1 MAARF
6 PILILALAALCTP
19 VLFWPAWGQTF
30 QPKPDESARA
40 FEERAAGAPSDDGVN
55 ILPAKWNG
63 RPYLFVDF
71 PAGRKDE
78 DDRDLVALAQMPGGS
93 LRRIFVTTGEEEG
106 GEATVAAIGFGAP
119 AGASSDD
126 LIVLLSWPVMHLDV
140 EGTLYDVRLFADPGM
155 ASPAQLTSLDALAKH
170 FDHDNCDCDRGP
182 GKKEHFPFKTMAAIK
197 AELKKL
203 KS

>member
-6 PILILALAALCTP
+6 PILILTLAALCA
-19 VLFWPAWGQTF
+19 PAWGQSF
-30 QPKPDESARA
+30 QARPGESAKA
-40 FEERAAGAPSDDGVN
+40 FQERAAGAPSDDGVN
-55 ILPAKWNG
+55 IVPAKWNG

-71 PAGRKDE
+71 PACRKDE
-78 DDRDLVALAQMPGGS
+78 DDRDLVALAQMPDRS

-106 GEATVAAIGFGAP
+106 GEATIAAVGFGAP

-126 LIVLLSWPVMHLDV
+126 LIVLLSWPVQHADV
-140 EGTLYDVRLFADPGM
+140 AGTLYEVRLFADPGT
-155 ASPAQLTSLDALAKH
+155 AAPENLTSLDALAKH
-170 FDHDNCDCDRGP
+170 FDHDNCDCGRDT
-182 GKKEHFPFKTMAAIK
+182 GKREYFPFKTMAAIK

>member
-1 MAARF
+1 MMMARF
-6 PILILALAALCTP
+6 PFLILALASLSMP
-19 VLFWPAWGQTF
+19 VFFSSAWAQSF
-30 QPKPDESARA
+30 QPKPGESARA

-78 DDRDLVALAQMPGGS
+78 DDRDLVALAQMPDGS

-106 GEATVAAIGFGAP
+106 GEATIAAIGFGAP
-119 AGASSDD
+119 PGASSDD
-126 LIVLLSWPVMHLDV
+126 LIVLLSWPVQHAIVD
-140 EGTLYDVRLFADPGM
+140 GTLYEVRLFADPGT
-155 ASPAQLTSLDALAKH
+155 ATELTSLDALAKH
-170 FDHDNCDCDRGP
+170 FNHDTCDCDRP
-182 GKKEHFPFKTMAAIK
+182 GEKSEHFPFKTMAAIK